1 MQTAVIYAR
10 VSSVGDRQNTERQI
24 IDLRDYADYAKLD
37 VREIFEEHISG
48 AKKNDEREGLTN
60 AIAYCKA
67 NKIHTLLVSELSR
80 VGRNAFEVL
89 ATVKDLVDNGINL
102 YMQKEQLNLLD
113 AEGKPTMFAPIM
125 IATLSTCAQ
134 LERENIKFRLCSG
147 LRAYVA
153 KGGKVGRKKGSVKP
167 LEKKADEYKDIIAYL
182 KKGYSI
188 RVTAKLTEK
197 SVSTVQRVKKDFAL

>member
-1 MQTAVIYAR
+1 MTGIIYAR
-10 VSSVGDRQNTERQI
+10 VSSVGDRQSTERQVV
-24 IDLRDYADYAKLD
+24 DLREYADYAKLE
-37 VREIFEEHISG
+37 VKEVFEEHISG

-67 NKIHTLLVSELSR
+67 HKIHTLLVSELSR

-113 AEGKPTMFAPIM
+113 ADGKPTMFAPIM

-134 LERENIKFRLCSG
+134 LERENIKFRLNSG
-147 LRAYVA
+147 LKTYVA
-153 KGGKVGRKKGSVKP
+153 KGGRVGRKKGSIKTK
-167 LEKKADEYKDIIAYL
+167 EQRADEYRDIITYL

-197 SVSTVQRVKKDFAL
+197 SISTVQRVKKDFRL